1 MKFKKYLMD
10 LILCREYL
18 ILNEDFSNDSQL
30 ASMLKYYKIDS
41 KDIDDIIIRVNEIII
56 SSLAIKLGMTNE
68 KCHIID
74 RPLNYDYTK
83 KLENRT

>member
-18 ILNEDFSNDSQL
+18 IINEDFSNDSQL
-30 ASMLKYYKIDS
+30 EAMLKYYKIDN
-41 KDIDDIIIRVNEIII
+41 KDIDDIIIQVNEIII

-68 KCHIID
+68 KGHIVD
-74 RPLNYDYTK
+74 RPLNYDYIK
-83 KLENRT
+83 KLKNR